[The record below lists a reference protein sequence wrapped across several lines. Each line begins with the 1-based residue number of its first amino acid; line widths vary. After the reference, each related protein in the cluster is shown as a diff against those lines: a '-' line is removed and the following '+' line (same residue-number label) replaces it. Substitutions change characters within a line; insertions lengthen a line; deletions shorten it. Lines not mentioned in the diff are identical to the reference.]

1 MSTNGNDNNEQTTKN
16 GNSIAQTAQNGNN
29 KERSTSELLENV
41 VVVYRSDTL
50 TVGEIKNSLHER
62 GFGVLLAIAALPLCL
77 PVPVPPGYTTF
88 FSIPLFIF
96 SIQMII
102 GMQAPWL
109 PPWIE
114 KKEIKRASLEKLV
127 AKASPWLRKIEKR
140 LQPRLTYISV
150 HTWERIIGIFTFVF
164 ALSISLPIPLT
175 NFPPGWGIL
184 IMSLGLLSKDG
195 ITILIGMIVGTIGV
209 GITMIILVLL
219 WMGMSLPTFY

>member
-1 MSTNGNDNNEQTTKN
+1 MSTNHND
-16 GNSIAQTAQNGNN
+16 NN
-29 KERSTSELLENV
+29 KERSTSELLETV
-41 VVVYRSDTL
+41 VIVYRSDTL
-50 TVGEIKNSLHER
+50 GEIKNSLHER

-88 FSIPLFIF
+88 FAIPLFIF
-96 SIQMII
+96 SVQMII

-109 PPWIE
+109 PAWIE
-114 KKEIKRASLEKLV
+114 KKKIKRTSLEKLI
-127 AKASPWLRKIEKR
+127 AKASPWLKKIEKK

-150 HTWERIIGIFTFVF
+150 HTWERIIGIFSFVF

>member
-1 MSTNGNDNNEQTTKN
+1 MSTNDNN
-16 GNSIAQTAQNGNN
+16 NN
-29 KERSTSELLENV
+29 ERSTSELLENV
-41 VVVYRSDTL
+41 VVVYRSDTI

-77 PVPVPPGYTTF
+77 PVPVPPGYTTL

-109 PPWIE
+109 PAWIE
-114 KKEIKRASLEKLV
+114 KKEIKRTSLEKMV
-127 AKASPWLRKIEKR
+127 IKANPWLKKIEKR

-150 HTWERIIGIFTFVF
+150 HTWERIIGIFAFVF
-164 ALSISLPIPLT
+164 AVSISLPIPLT

-219 WMGMSLPTFY
+219 WMGMSLPSFYG

>member
-1 MSTNGNDNNEQTTKN
+1 MHKMSTNDNN
-16 GNSIAQTAQNGNN
+16 NN
-29 KERSTSELLENV
+29 ERSTSELLENV
-41 VVVYRSDTL
+41 VVVYRSDTI

-77 PVPVPPGYTTF
+77 PVPVPPGYTTL

-102 GMQAPWL
+102 GMRAPWL
-109 PPWIE
+109 PAWIE
-114 KKEIKRASLEKLV
+114 KKEIKRTSLEKMV
-127 AKASPWLRKIEKR
+127 IKANPWLKKIEKR

-150 HTWERIIGIFTFVF
+150 HTWERIIGIFAFVF
-164 ALSISLPIPLT
+164 AVSISLPIPLT

-219 WMGMSLPTFY
+219 WMGMSLPSFYG

>member
-1 MSTNGNDNNEQTTKN
+1 MSTNNN
-16 GNSIAQTAQNGNN
+16 NN
-29 KERSTSELLENV
+29 ERSTSELLENV
-41 VVVYRSDTL
+41 VVVYRSDTI

-77 PVPVPPGYTTF
+77 PIPVPPGYTTL

-109 PPWIE
+109 PAWIE
-114 KKEIKRASLEKLV
+114 KKEIKRTSLEKMV
-127 AKASPWLRKIEKR
+127 IKANPWLKKIEKR

-150 HTWERIIGIFTFVF
+150 HTWERIIGIFAFVF

-219 WMGMSLPTFY
+219 WMGMSLPSFYG

>member
-1 MSTNGNDNNEQTTKN
+1 MSTHNNDNNN
-16 GNSIAQTAQNGNN
+16 H
-29 KERSTSELLENV
+29 ERSTSELLENV
-41 VVVYRSDTL
+41 VVVYRSESISI
-50 TVGEIKNSLHER
+50 GEIKNSLHER

-77 PVPVPPGYTTF
+77 PVPVPPGYTTL

-102 GMQAPWL
+102 GMRAPWL
-109 PPWIE
+109 PAWIE

-127 AKASPWLRKIEKR
+127 LKANPWLRKIEKR
-140 LQPRLTYISV
+140 LQPSLTYISV
-150 HTWERIIGIFTFVF
+150 HTWERIIGIFAFVF

-219 WMGMSLPTFY
+219 WMGMSLPSFYG

>member
-1 MSTNGNDNNEQTTKN
+1 MSTHNNDNNN
-16 GNSIAQTAQNGNN
+16 H
-29 KERSTSELLENV
+29 ERSTSELLENV
-41 VVVYRSDTL
+41 VVVYRSESITI
-50 TVGEIKNSLHER
+50 GEIKNSLHER

-77 PVPVPPGYTTF
+77 PVPVPPGYTTL

-96 SIQMII
+96 SVQMII
-102 GMQAPWL
+102 GMRAPWL
-109 PPWIE
+109 PVWIE

-127 AKASPWLRKIEKR
+127 IKANPWLRKIEKR
-140 LQPRLTYISV
+140 LQPSLTYISV
-150 HTWERIIGIFTFVF
+150 HTWERIIGIFAFVF

-219 WMGMSLPTFY
+219 WMGMSLPTFYG

>member
-1 MSTNGNDNNEQTTKN
+1 MSTNGNNN
-16 GNSIAQTAQNGNN
+16 NN
-29 KERSTSELLENV
+29 NERSTSELLENV
-41 VVVYRSDTL
+41 VVVYRSDTI

-77 PVPVPPGYTTF
+77 PIPVPPGYTTL

-109 PPWIE
+109 PAWIE
-114 KKEIKRASLEKLV
+114 KKEIKRTSLEKMVL
-127 AKASPWLRKIEKR
+127 KANPWLKKIEKR

-150 HTWERIIGIFTFVF
+150 HTWERIIGIFAFVF

-219 WMGMSLPTFY
+219 WMGMSLPSFYG

>member
-1 MSTNGNDNNEQTTKN
+1 MNTNPKNND
-16 GNSIAQTAQNGNN
+16 NN
-29 KERSTSELLENV
+29 KERPTSELLETV
-41 VVVYRSDTL
+41 VVVFRSDIL
-50 TVGEIKNSLHER
+50 TIGEIKNSLHER

-77 PVPVPPGYTTF
+77 PIPVPPGYTTF

-96 SIQMII
+96 SLQMII
-102 GMQAPWL
+102 GMRAPWL

-114 KKEIKRASLEKLV
+114 KKEIKRKSLEKLI
-127 AKASPWLRKIEKR
+127 AKATPWLKKIEKR

-150 HTWERIIGIFTFVF
+150 HTWERIIGIFSFVF

-175 NFPPGWGIL
+175 NFPPGWGVL

>member
-1 MSTNGNDNNEQTTKN
+1 MNTYNNDNNN
-16 GNSIAQTAQNGNN
+16 R
-29 KERSTSELLENV
+29 ERSTSELLENV
-41 VVVYRSDTL
+41 VVVYRSNTISI
-50 TVGEIKNSLHER
+50 GEIKNSLHER

-77 PVPVPPGYTTF
+77 PVPVPPGYTTL

-109 PPWIE
+109 PAWIE
-114 KKEIKRASLEKLV
+114 KKEIKRESLEKLV
-127 AKASPWLRKIEKR
+127 IKANPWLKKIEKR

-150 HTWERIIGIFTFVF
+150 HTWERIIGIFSFVF

-219 WMGMSLPTFY
+219 WMGMSLPSFYG

>member
-1 MSTNGNDNNEQTTKN
+1 MNDDNRNSNNING
-16 GNSIAQTAQNGNN
+16 
-29 KERSTSELLENV
+29 RSTSELLENV

-50 TVGEIKNSLHER
+50 TVGEIKNTLHER

-96 SIQMII
+96 SVQMML

-109 PPWIE
+109 PVWIE
-114 KKEIKRASLEKLV
+114 KKEIKRSSMEKLI
-127 AKASPWLRKIEKR
+127 AKTNPWLKKIEQR

-150 HTWERIIGIFTFVF
+150 HTWERIIGVFTFVF
-164 ALSISLPIPLT
+164 ALSIALPIPLT

-209 GITMIILVLL
+209 GITMIILTLL

>member
-1 MSTNGNDNNEQTTKN
+1 MSTNDNN
-16 GNSIAQTAQNGNN
+16 NN
-29 KERSTSELLENV
+29 ERSTSELLENV
-41 VVVYRSDTL
+41 VVVYRSDTI

-77 PVPVPPGYTTF
+77 PVPVPPGYTTL

-109 PPWIE
+109 PAWIE
-114 KKEIKRASLEKLV
+114 KKEIKRTSLEKMV
-127 AKASPWLRKIEKR
+127 IKANPWLKKIEKR

-150 HTWERIIGIFTFVF
+150 HTWERIIGIFAFVF
-164 ALSISLPIPLT
+164 AVSISLPIPLT

-219 WMGMSLPTFY
+219 WMGMSLPTFYG

>member
-1 MSTNGNDNNEQTTKN
+1 MSTNPSNNN
-16 GNSIAQTAQNGNN
+16 NNSSTQNNN
-29 KERSTSELLENV
+29 AKERSTSELLETV
-41 VVVYRSDTL
+41 VVVYRSETL
-50 TVGEIKNSLHER
+50 TIGEIKNSLHER
-62 GFGVLLAIAALPLCL
+62 GFGILLAIAALPLCL

-96 SIQMII
+96 SVQMII
-102 GMQAPWL
+102 GMQSPWL
-109 PPWIE
+109 PLWIS
-114 KKEIKRASLEKLV
+114 KKKIRRASLEKLIV
-127 AKASPWLRKIEKR
+127 KANPWLKKIEKR

-150 HTWERIIGIFTFVF
+150 HTWERIIGIFAFVF

-195 ITILIGMIVGTIGV
+195 ITILIGMIIGTIGV